1 MGLRGGRADFG
12 RGALALDPYRGGLGG
27 MNGAPAIGMNI
38 LIVLA
43 VVLAFSNSGKLLGP
57 KPVHEGDADEPF
69 ETGEKPFGPAIEH
82 MAVQYYRFAVL
93 FVIFDVDLAFFLP
106 WALNRPVLDLQ
117 MMVCVTVF
125 IGLLFFMLAY
135 FWLKGVLECR

>member
-1 MGLRGGRADFG
+1 MS
-12 RGALALDPYRGGLGG
+12 GA
-27 MNGAPAIGMNI
+27 MAIGMNV
-38 LIVLA
+38 LLVLA
-43 VVLAFSNSGKLLGP
+43 VVLAFSNSGRFLGP
-57 KPVHEGDADEPF
+57 KPVHAGDGDEPYESGELPF
-69 ETGEKPFGPAIEH
+69 EPAIEH

-93 FVIFDVDLAFFLP
+93 FVVFDVDLAFFLP

-135 FWLKGVLECR
+135 FWRRGVLECR